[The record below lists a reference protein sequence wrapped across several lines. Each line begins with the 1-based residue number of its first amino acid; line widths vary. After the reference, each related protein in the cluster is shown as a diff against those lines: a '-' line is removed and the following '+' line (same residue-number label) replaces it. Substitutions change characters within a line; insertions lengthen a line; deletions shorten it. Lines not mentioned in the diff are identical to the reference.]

1 MGRGGPIPWPARSP
15 DLTPLDFW
23 LWDYPKGIVYAQ
35 NPQTIPDFK
44 QAISDAISDIP
55 NQMVKIATKCVTKR
69 AQKIVEVLGIHI
81 ENYF

>member
-23 LWDYPKGIVYAQ
+23 LWGYLKGIVYAQ
-35 NPQTIPDFK
+35 SPKTIPDLK

-55 NQMVKIATKCVTKR
+55 NQMVKNATKCVTKR
-69 AQKIVEVLGIHI
+69 AQKIVEVLGLHI